1 MKNYTHTNIHRNI
14 YLHIRTCMNTI
25 YRYMCVLYKQFY
37 YFIEKAFFILRGK
50 ASEPRVERHDYS
62 HTIRLLTALIAYE
75 SRQRHRADDNIF
87 LLINGYFC
95 SMWQCNHAKLIVI
108 WFLLDLW
115 IGDRFEPTHRRTL
128 HCAPWQTKQKPN
140 ILCRKKKKK

>member
-1 MKNYTHTNIHRNI
+1 MDERYIPHIEKTGDEKLYTRTNSHRKM
-14 YLHIRTCMNTI
+14 YEKEYKYTYHVYTYVYCVLW
-25 YRYMCVLYKQFY
+25 RYVLYKQFY
-37 YFIEKAFFILRGK
+37 YFIEKAFFILRAK

-75 SRQRHRADDNIF
+75 STQRHRADDNIF

-108 WFLLDLW
+108 WFLFDLM
-115 IGDRFEPTHRRTL
+115 DRE
-128 HCAPWQTKQKPN
+128 
-140 ILCRKKKKK
+140 